1 MRAIAVRAAFG
12 LAGSA
17 LAGFLAFDVAGV
29 AGVQPGGLRGF
40 MLDPTRPAFQCLSV
54 GLVAALILALVRTG
68 RASTCLAIAVSW
80 SALVLGQS
88 IGSGGGIGLIARPF
102 WALAMAAGLFLAA
115 LLFDALAREG
125 HRIGKFLVTAP
136 FVSGFYVAA
145 APAVL
150 AGGSATDVGREILMF
165 ALLGLL
171 VGNGTALGV
180 EAAEF
185 LLPPARGEAPPAID
199 SGN

>member
-1 MRAIAVRAAFG
+1 MRGIAVRAAFG

-29 AGVQPGGLRGF
+29 AGVQLGGFRGS
-40 MLDPTRPAFQCLSV
+40 MLDPARPAFQCLSV
-54 GLVAALILALVRTG
+54 GLVAALILALVRSG
-68 RASTCLAIAVSW
+68 RASACLAIAVSW
-80 SALVLGQS
+80 GALVLGQS
-88 IGSGGGIGLIARPF
+88 IGAGGGMRLIARPV
-102 WALAMAAGLFLAA
+102 WALAMAGGLFLVA
-115 LLFDALAREG
+115 LLYDALAREG
-125 HRIGKFLVTAP
+125 HRAGKFLVTAP

-171 VGNGTALGV
+171 VGNGTAFGV
-180 EAAEF
+180 EVAEF
-185 LLPPARGEAPPAID
+185 LLPSDRVQAPPAND